1 MHVVGKPRLKGG
13 LSSNS
18 SRESVSHVPGTY
30 ESFFFQQGTLVK
42 GMNDGFFAMVRV
54 VSSLYIYILSQMMIC
69 VFFSYF
75 FNHIYPN

>member
-54 VSSLYIYILSQMMIC
+54 VSSLYIYIKSNDDLC
-69 VFFSYF
+69 FFF
-75 FNHIYPN
+75 ILF